1 MHTALTECAPMR
13 AIWGN
18 AVIEPTGDQLGVGV
32 TASALSVGQAD
43 QLGDGVGVAGQQPCR
58 GTGLTFG
65 VVLPQPAAGTRQI
78 LGACSEA
85 VAVSM

>member
-1 MHTALTECAPMR
+1 MR

-43 QLGDGVGVAGQQPCR
+43 QLGDGVGVAGQQRCR